1 MVSLEAAIVP
11 SPVVTLEMATA
22 SHLNG
27 CPYIHDSFIVSWK
40 VTFYIRSTFNTPP
53 EGKSLE
59 FTPIQIIP
67 QLFFIF
73 IVFHLK
79 CIYIE
84 FIVFHLKYL
93 IRE

>member
-67 QLFFIF
+67 QLFFICMLF
-73 IVFHLK
+73 SDQIL
-79 CIYIE
+79 
-84 FIVFHLKYL
+84 
-93 IRE
+93 